1 MAGSLHTEETQ
12 KLVDWLKKQRL
23 EQGLTMRDLAA
34 RLGVPHSFVGKV
46 EQCERRLDV
55 PEYVAYCRALE
66 VSAVEGLGVLDA
78 KVRAQLKKQNA

>member
-23 EQGLTMRDLAA
+23 ERGLTMRDLAA

-66 VSAVEGLGVLDA
+66 ISAVEGLGVLDA
-78 KVRAQLKKQNA
+78 KLTLRKGKKR